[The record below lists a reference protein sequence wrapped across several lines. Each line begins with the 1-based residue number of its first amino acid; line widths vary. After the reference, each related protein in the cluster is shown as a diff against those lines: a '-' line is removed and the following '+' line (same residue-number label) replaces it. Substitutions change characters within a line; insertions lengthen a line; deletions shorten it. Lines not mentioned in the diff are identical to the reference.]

1 MQPAAYDVN
10 VMGALFVAGGAFE
23 AALLL
28 ASIAFNWKWGPYRPG
43 PGAFIALVAV
53 GVAAVAATAAL
64 GRAMMRMDNQRLA
77 FIEAPAMTG
86 TRPVESRA
94 GLALSLGILAV
105 VLVWPFG
112 ILLGPGAFWAGLSA
126 VRRIN
131 RAPGTLAGSGRART
145 GAIIGAVV
153 SGMYLFWIVV
163 DVVAIFAFGSAIP
176 AAP

>member
-1 MQPAAYDVN
+1 VN

-28 ASIAFNWKWGPYRPG
+28 ASMVFGWKWGPYRPG

-53 GVAAVAATAAL
+53 GVAAAAATVL
-64 GRAMMRMDNQRLA
+64 IGRAMMRIDNQRLSI
-77 FIEAPAMTG
+77 IEAPPTTG

-94 GLALSLGILAV
+94 GLALSVGIFSV
-105 VLVWPFG
+105 VLVYPFG
-112 ILLGPGAFWAGLSA
+112 ILLGPAAFLVGLSA

-153 SGMYLFWIVV
+153 SGMYLFWILV

-176 AAP
+176 AAN

>member
-1 MQPAAYDVN
+1 
-10 VMGALFVAGGAFE
+10 MGALFVAGGAFE

-28 ASIAFNWKWGPYRPG
+28 AAMVFGWKWGPYRPG
-43 PGAFIALVAV
+43 PGAFTALVAV
-53 GVAAVAATAAL
+53 GVAATAATVL
-64 GRAMMRMDNQRLA
+64 IGRAMMRTDNQRLA
-77 FIEAPAMTG
+77 FIEAPPITG
-86 TRPVESRA
+86 IRPVESRA

-112 ILLGPGAFWAGLSA
+112 ILLGPAACWAGLSA

-145 GAIIGAVV
+145 GAIIGGVV
-153 SGMYLFWIVV
+153 SGMYLFWVLV

-176 AAP
+176 AAN